1 MPSSKQKTMSEN
13 KIRTILKYRIKG
25 YSLKTVG
32 DILHLTKEG
41 VRQIIEKNKN
51 EPKLKK
57 LYEEVEKTNKF
68 LNRNIE

>member
-1 MPSSKQKTMSEN
+1 MPENKN

-25 YSLKTVG
+25 YSLKTIG

-41 VRQIIEKNKN
+41 IRLIIERNKN
-51 EPKLKK
+51 RPELEN
-57 LYEEVEKTNKF
+57 LYEEVDRTNKF